1 MTESRIARDAV
12 GAVFTA
18 AQALPNTVSDR
29 RPVMGIE
36 ATITLVGA
44 TQQLL
49 DDCFALAHRCD
60 ELWSR
65 FRADSELTKLN
76 WAGGTETKVDPLTL
90 ELMVH
95 MKEGFDLT
103 RGDFDPTL
111 LPAVVATGYDRSLV
125 YPERVTT
132 LPPDAQCPGD
142 LAGII
147 LTDMTV
153 QLPAGTTL
161 DSGGIGKG
169 LAADLVVAHARE
181 QGAWGALAEFAGDIA
196 VWGVAPDGPAWRLG
210 VENPFEPS
218 EHLAVVRLAAGGVV
232 TSSQRKRR
240 FGTGAAQTHHLI
252 DPRTHE
258 SITTDVQTVT
268 VVAATAARAEVL
280 SKPGFLRDPADYL
293 EWLPSTGSAAL
304 LVMADGVTRTSA
316 NWGVYL

>member
-1 MTESRIARDAV
+1 
-12 GAVFTA
+12 
-18 AQALPNTVSDR
+18 
-29 RPVMGIE
+29 MGIE

-44 TQQLL
+44 NEQLL
-49 DDCFALAHRCD
+49 NQCFALAHRCD

-76 WAGGTETKVDPLTL
+76 WASGSETIVGPLTL
-90 ELMVH
+90 ELIAR
-95 MKEGFDLT
+95 MKEGVELT

-111 LPAVVATGYDRSLV
+111 LPDVVAAGYDRSLV
-125 YPERVTT
+125 NPERVTI
-132 LPPDAQCPGD
+132 LPPDAQSPGD
-142 LAGII
+142 PTAII
-147 LTDMTV
+147 LTDTTV
-153 QLPAGTTL
+153 RLPMGTTL

-196 VWGVAPDGPAWRLG
+196 VWGEAPDGPAWRLG
-210 VENPFEPS
+210 VENPFEAN

-240 FGTGAAQTHHLI
+240 FGAGPVETHHLI

-258 SITTDVQTVT
+258 SINTEVQTVT

-280 SKPGFLRDPADYL
+280 SKPGFLRDPEDYL
-293 EWLPSTGSAAL
+293 KWLPSTGSAAL
-304 LVMADGVTRTSA
+304 LVMADGSTRTSA